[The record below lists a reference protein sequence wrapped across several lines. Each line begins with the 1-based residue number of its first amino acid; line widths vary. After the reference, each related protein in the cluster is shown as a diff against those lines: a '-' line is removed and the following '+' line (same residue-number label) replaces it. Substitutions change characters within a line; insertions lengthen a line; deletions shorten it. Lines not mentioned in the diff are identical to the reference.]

1 MITII
6 IILIKPQWIR
16 AATSWKRLLSLAW
29 KCVIAG
35 WRWRWTTCTNLH
47 SPIPLGDKKTNPCQK
62 RSQPEHNS
70 STAGVKGSGFFFNVP
85 PPTPTPPYN
94 RHRTFP
100 QRTWNLDKWGP
111 LCVYLSIYC
120 ILCNVPVK
128 QRWKFVWNII
138 SNKVGN
144 LFAFCTCMPYT
155 QCLWMKLNASWHQ
168 NESSKS
174 FVGGVGKLV
183 VTAEAKEP
191 CGTCTN
197 MQPVGDDQ
205 LNTSS
210 GVSNLR
216 RDWPVVIAAS
226 VCVT

>member
-1 MITII
+1 
-6 IILIKPQWIR
+6 
-16 AATSWKRLLSLAW
+16 
-29 KCVIAG
+29 
-35 WRWRWTTCTNLH
+35 
-47 SPIPLGDKKTNPCQK
+47 
-62 RSQPEHNS
+62 
-70 STAGVKGSGFFFNVP
+70 
-85 PPTPTPPYN
+85 
-94 RHRTFP
+94 
-100 QRTWNLDKWGP
+100 
-111 LCVYLSIYC
+111 
-120 ILCNVPVK
+120 
-128 QRWKFVWNII
+128 
-138 SNKVGN
+138 
-144 LFAFCTCMPYT
+144 
-155 QCLWMKLNASWHQ
+155 MKLNASWHQ
-168 NESSKS
+168 NENSKS

>member
-1 MITII
+1 MSLQDEGDAGLFVLICTHPFLWETRRLTRARKDPNQSITPA
-6 IILIKPQWIR
+6 LQGSKVQDC
-16 AATSWKRLLSLAW
+16 SLM
-29 KCVIAG
+29 
-35 WRWRWTTCTNLH
+35 
-47 SPIPLGDKKTNPCQK
+47 
-62 RSQPEHNS
+62 
-70 STAGVKGSGFFFNVP
+70 P
-85 PPTPTPPYN
+85 PPPPYN
-94 RHRTFP
+94 KHRTFP

-111 LCVYLSIYC
+111 LCVYISIYC

-128 QRWKFVWNII
+128 QSWKFVWNII

-155 QCLWMKLNASWHQ
+155 QYLWMKLNASWHQ